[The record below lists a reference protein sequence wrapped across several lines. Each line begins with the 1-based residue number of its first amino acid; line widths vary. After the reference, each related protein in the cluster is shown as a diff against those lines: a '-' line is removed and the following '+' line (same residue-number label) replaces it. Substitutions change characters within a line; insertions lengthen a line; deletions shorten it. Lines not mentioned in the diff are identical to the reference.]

1 MDIYHR
7 ACNSMRLASRLTIV
21 IAACSVTATTSLLA
35 VPLSELILQE
45 DAKLTARVDAWQKQC
60 SDKPSYDESCMK
72 QRYELCGDLG
82 KFVALVND
90 EVVMLREPAAP
101 NMNAADKRTF
111 DAHVRH
117 MEYLIDVATHRM
129 RCLGRSPSD
138 PTCKAEAASLEKQNN
153 QR

>member
-7 ACNSMRLASRLTIV
+7 GCDSMRLAGRLTMI
-21 IAACSVTATTSLLA
+21 IGACGVAATTTLLA

-60 SDKPSYDESCMK
+60 SDKPTYDENCMK

-90 EVVMLREPAAP
+90 DVVMLRKPAAP
-101 NMNAADKRTF
+101 NIDAADKRTL
-111 DAHVRH
+111 DAHLRH

-138 PTCKAEAASLEKQNN
+138 PTCKAEAASLEKRKSQ
-153 QR
+153 Q